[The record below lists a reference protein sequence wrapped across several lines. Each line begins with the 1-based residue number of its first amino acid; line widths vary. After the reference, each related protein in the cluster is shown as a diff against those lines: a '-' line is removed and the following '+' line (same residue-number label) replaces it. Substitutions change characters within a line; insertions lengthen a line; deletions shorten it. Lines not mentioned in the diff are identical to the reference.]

1 MNPKRQSATAQPQG
15 LVAEL
20 LRDKKKTAILA
31 VLVVVG
37 AVMGLRLIGK
47 DGPAVAQAQA
57 VAVPAADADGAAVI
71 PKAQDILKTIEQRK
85 TNRDRVRVFKR
96 DLFGMNED
104 LFTLL
109 ESPVAQ
115 PAPAKRPVGP
125 AFDPDLELKRR
136 TQRVEQEA
144 KLLCLQITIVSDNP
158 TAIINGDPFG
168 IGDSVCAVVKDS
180 DASET
185 KAEFKIVRIGA
196 KVCTVVRD
204 GVSVELRM
212 KDDKP

>member
-1 MNPKRQSATAQPQG
+1 MNPKRQSAAAQPQG
-15 LVAEL
+15 LGAEL
-20 LRDKKKTAILA
+20 LRDKKKTAILG

-37 AVMGLRLIGK
+37 AIMGLRLIGK
-47 DGPAVAQAQA
+47 DSPAAAQAQA
-57 VAVPAADADGAAVI
+57 VAVPAATAGDDAVI
-71 PKAQDILKTIEQRK
+71 PKAQEVLKNIEQRK

-109 ESPVAQ
+109 ESPKAQ
-115 PAPAKRPVGP
+115 PAPVQGPVGP
-125 AFDPDLELKRR
+125 AIDPAQELKIR

-168 IGDSVCAVVKDS
+168 VGDTVCAVVTDG
-180 DASET
+180 DAQI
-185 KAEFKIVRIGA
+185 KAEFKVVRIGA

-212 KDDKP
+212 KEDKP